1 MACDCIE
8 ALDDQLAERNT
19 RLSTLL
25 VLSGPVGVLPYI
37 ATEQI
42 ERGRGKPKAV
52 TIFPTFCPFCGV
64 RYRPAGGIASAIN
77 G

>member
-8 ALDDQLAERNT
+8 KLDEQLAERNT

-25 VLSGPVGVLPYI
+25 VFSKPGGVFPYI

-52 TIFPTFCPFCGV
+52 TMFPTYCPFCGV
-64 RYRPAGGIASAIN
+64 RYRADDGIASAVA
-77 G
+77 